1 MICGEVTLYMIVKR
15 SSECSKKIFRIK
27 REPNYNNKIKIC
39 VYNVSYC
46 GMDRVSTEVYDC
58 IPMVVVC
65 T

>member
-1 MICGEVTLYMIVKR
+1 MYIMVKKPHR
-15 SSECSKKIFRIK
+15 NTTRKYSESKW
-27 REPNYNNKIKIC
+27 EPNYNNKIKIC

-58 IPMVVVC
+58 IPMLVVC